1 MELLRRIY
9 VFMDSP
15 PSMGH
20 DFGMRRATE
29 GRAAHR
35 RLVICLVFFTVCS
48 ACAKFTPEPPAP
60 SAGHLSRSADT
71 SLSGDIPEI
80 VRQPPPVP
88 EPAPLQ
94 HEERY
99 TVVVNEVPVTELL
112 FALARDAQV
121 NVDIAPG
128 ISGLVTMNAVEQTL
142 PQLLQRI
149 ARQAGLRHSIEN
161 DNVFIA
167 PDEPYFRTY
176 RIDYLNM
183 ERDTSHV
190 IQVGTQI
197 AGTGNSAEGGGGSN
211 NSTTTIGTTMSNH
224 FWASLV
230 ANVTAILDSDGSVD
244 GKPMS
249 GNAVIPHPESG
260 VLTIKATAAQHE
272 ILQKLINQTLTSANR
287 QVLIQATIVEV
298 SLTDQFQAGIDWQ
311 VLNQAGLA
319 GFNLTTKTITANPVN
334 AASLFSL
341 RYDDPNPDR
350 ERALSAALELLEE
363 FGDVSVL
370 SSPQIM
376 ALNNQSAIL
385 KVVDN
390 VVYFEVEQESNVT
403 QGVVASTF
411 ETIVKTVPVGIVM
424 TITPLIKADDS
435 IMLNIRPSISRINRF
450 VNDPNPALSIS
461 SPVPEIR
468 VREMESM
475 LQLKNGEIA
484 VMGGLMQ
491 DENRKND
498 NVIPGLSRIPVLG
511 NAFKMAMREYEKTEL
526 VIFLRPLIIRN
537 PSLEGDFSSYK
548 QFFPGENNE

>member
-1 MELLRRIY
+1 
-9 VFMDSP
+9 MDSP
-15 PSMGH
+15 SSMGH
-20 DFGMRRATE
+20 DFGMGRATE
-29 GRAAHR
+29 GRSAHR
-35 RLVICLVFFTVCS
+35 RIVTCLLFFAIFA
-48 ACAKFTPEPPAP
+48 ACAKFTPEPPPP
-60 SAGHLSRSADT
+60 SSGHLSRSVDT

-80 VRQPPPVP
+80 VTQPPPVP

-183 ERDTSHV
+183 ARDTSHV
-190 IQVGTQI
+190 VQVGTQI
-197 AGTGNSAEGGGGSN
+197 AGTGNSAEGGGGGTN
-211 NSTTTIGTTMSNH
+211 NSTTTIGSTMSNH

-230 ANVTAILDSDGSVD
+230 ANVSAILDSDGSVD

-260 VLTIKATAAQHE
+260 VLTIKATTVQHE

-403 QGVVASTF
+403 QGVAASTF

-435 IMLNIRPSISRINRF
+435 IILNIRPSISRINRF
-450 VNDPNPALSIS
+450 VNDPNPALSVT

-511 NAFKMAMREYEKTEL
+511 NAFKMAMREYVKTEL

-537 PSLEGDFSSYK
+537 PSLEGDFSSYR

>member
-1 MELLRRIY
+1 
-9 VFMDSP
+9 MDSP

-20 DFGMRRATE
+20 DFGMGRATE
-29 GRAAHR
+29 SRAAHR

-48 ACAKFTPEPPAP
+48 ACAKFTPEPPP
-60 SAGHLSRSADT
+60 SSSGHLSRSVDT
-71 SLSGDIPEI
+71 SLSGDIPRI
-80 VRQPPPVP
+80 VTQPPPVP

-167 PDEPYFRTY
+167 PDEPYFRIY

-183 ERDTSHV
+183 ARDTSHV
-190 IQVGTQI
+190 VQVGTQI
-197 AGTGNSAEGGGGSN
+197 AGTGNSAEGGGGGTN
-211 NSTTTIGTTMSNH
+211 NSTTTIGSTMSNH

-230 ANVTAILDSDGSVD
+230 ANVSAILDSDGSVD
-244 GKPMS
+244 GKPIS

-260 VLTIKATAAQHE
+260 VLTIKATTVQHE

-350 ERALSAALELLEE
+350 ERTLSAALELLEE

-390 VVYFEVEQESNVT
+390 VVYFEVQQESNVT
-403 QGVVASTF
+403 QGVAASTF

-435 IMLNIRPSISRINRF
+435 IILNIRPSISRINRF
-450 VNDPNPALSIS
+450 VNDPNPALSVP

-491 DENRKND
+491 DEIRKKD

-511 NAFKMAMREYEKTEL
+511 NAFKMAMREYVKTEL

-537 PSLEGDFSSYK
+537 PSLEGDFSSYR

>member
-1 MELLRRIY
+1 
-9 VFMDSP
+9 MDSP

-20 DFGMRRATE
+20 DFGMGRATE
-29 GRAAHR
+29 SRAAHR

-48 ACAKFTPEPPAP
+48 ACAKFTPEPPPP
-60 SAGHLSRSADT
+60 SSGHLSRSVDT
-71 SLSGDIPEI
+71 SLSGDIPRI
-80 VRQPPPVP
+80 VTQPPPVP

-183 ERDTSHV
+183 ARDTSHV
-190 IQVGTQI
+190 VQVGTQI
-197 AGTGNSAEGGGGSN
+197 AGTGNSAEGGGGGTN
-211 NSTTTIGTTMSNH
+211 NSTTTIGSTMSNH

-230 ANVTAILDSDGSVD
+230 ANVSAILDSDGSVD

-260 VLTIKATAAQHE
+260 VLTIKATTVQHE

-390 VVYFEVEQESNVT
+390 VVYFEVQQESNVT
-403 QGVVASTF
+403 QGVAASTF

-435 IMLNIRPSISRINRF
+435 IILNIRPSISRINRF
-450 VNDPNPALSIS
+450 VNDPNPALSVT

-511 NAFKMAMREYEKTEL
+511 NAFKMAMREYVKTEL

-537 PSLEGDFSSYK
+537 PSLEGDFSSYR

>member
-1 MELLRRIY
+1 MELLQGIHGFTDRPSPTGNRFGMGRVVKDGSASRRI
-9 VFMDSP
+9 V
-15 PSMGH
+15 
-20 DFGMRRATE
+20 T
-29 GRAAHR
+29 
-35 RLVICLVFFTVCS
+35 CLLFFTVFA
-48 ACAKFTPEPPAP
+48 ACAKFTPEPPTP
-60 SAGHLSRSADT
+60 STGHLTVAAGT
-71 SLSGDIPEI
+71 TLPGDIPRI
-80 VRQPPPVP
+80 VTQPPPVP

-128 ISGLVTMNAVEQTL
+128 ISGLVTMNAVEQTF

-149 ARQAGLRHSIEN
+149 ARQAGLRHSIEE

-183 ERDTSHV
+183 ARDTSHV
-190 IQVGTQI
+190 VQVGTQI
-197 AGTGNSAEGGGGSN
+197 AGTGNSAEGGGGTN
-211 NSTTTIGTTMSNH
+211 NSTTTIGSTMSNH
-224 FWASLV
+224 FWDSLV
-230 ANVTAILDSDGSVD
+230 ANVSAILDADGSAD
-244 GKPMS
+244 GKPMA

-260 VLTIKATAAQHE
+260 VLTVKATHAQHDL
-272 ILQKLINQTLTSANR
+272 LQKLISQTLTNANR

-350 ERALSAALELLEE
+350 ERVFSAALELLEE

-376 ALNNQSAIL
+376 TLNNQSAIL

-403 QGVVASTF
+403 QGVAASTF

-424 TITPLIKADDS
+424 TITPLIKANDS
-435 IMLNIRPSISRINRF
+435 IILNIRPSISRINRF

-491 DENRKND
+491 DDNRKNH

-511 NAFKMAMREYEKTEL
+511 NAFRMALREYEKTEL

-548 QFFPGENNE
+548 QFFPGGNNY

>member
-1 MELLRRIY
+1 MGLLHWIC
-9 VFMDSP
+9 VCKDSP
-15 PSMGH
+15 SIPGYR
-20 DFGMRRATE
+20 FGMERAKE
-29 GRAAHR
+29 SDAAIR
-35 RLVICLVFFTVCS
+35 RLVPCLFFFAVLA
-48 ACAKFTPEPPAP
+48 ACASVTPVPPAT
-60 SAGHLSRSADT
+60 SAGHLTGAAET
-71 SLSGDIPEI
+71 GLSGDIPEI
-80 VRQPPPVP
+80 VLQPPPVP

-99 TVVVNEVPVTELL
+99 TVVVNEVPVRELL
-112 FALARDAQV
+112 FALARDARV
-121 NVDIAPG
+121 NVDIASG

-149 ARQAGLRHSIEN
+149 ARQADLRYELED
-161 DNVFIA
+161 DNVFVT

-183 ERDTSHV
+183 ARDTSHV
-190 IQVGTQI
+190 VQVGTQI

-211 NSTTTIGTTMSNH
+211 NSTTTIGSTMSNH
-224 FWASLV
+224 FWDNLV
-230 ANVTAILDSDGSVD
+230 ANVSAILDSENPEGGATAD
-244 GKPMS
+244 

-260 VLTIKATAAQHE
+260 VLTVKATSAQHDL
-272 ILQKLINQTLTSANR
+272 LQKLIDETLTNANR

-319 GFNLTTKTITANPVN
+319 GFNLTAKTLTANPLN

-350 ERALSAALELLEE
+350 ERVLSAAVELLEE
-363 FGDVSVL
+363 FGDVRVL

-403 QGVVASTF
+403 QGVAANTF

-424 TITPLIKADDS
+424 TITPHIKADDS
-435 IMLNIRPSISRINRF
+435 IILNIRPSISRINRF
-450 VNDPNPALSIS
+450 VNDPNPALSIT

-475 LQLKNGEIA
+475 LQLQNGEVA

-491 DENRKND
+491 DDNRKND
-498 NVIPGLSRIPVLG
+498 NAIPGLSRIPVLG
-511 NAFKMAMREYEKTEL
+511 NAFKMALREYEKTEL
-526 VIFLRPLIIRN
+526 VIFLRPLIVRN
-537 PSLEGDFSSYK
+537 PSLEGDFSAYK
-548 QFFPGENNE
+548 QFFPEQDND

>member
-1 MELLRRIY
+1 
-9 VFMDSP
+9 MDSP

-20 DFGMRRATE
+20 DFGMGRATE
-29 GRAAHR
+29 SRAAHR

-48 ACAKFTPEPPAP
+48 ACAKFIPEPPAP
-60 SAGHLSRSADT
+60 SSGHLSRSVDT
-71 SLSGDIPEI
+71 SLSGDIPRI
-80 VRQPPPVP
+80 VTQPPPVP

-112 FALARDAQV
+112 FVLARDAQV

-176 RIDYLNM
+176 QIDYLNM
-183 ERDTSHV
+183 ARDTSHV
-190 IQVGTQI
+190 VQVGTQI
-197 AGTGNSAEGGGGSN
+197 AGTGNSAEGGGGGTN
-211 NSTTTIGTTMSNH
+211 NSTTTIGSTMSNH

-230 ANVTAILDSDGSVD
+230 ANVSAILDSDGSVD
-244 GKPMS
+244 GKPIS

-260 VLTIKATAAQHE
+260 VLTIKATTVQHE

-350 ERALSAALELLEE
+350 ERTLSAALELLEE

-390 VVYFEVEQESNVT
+390 VVYFEVQQESNVT
-403 QGVVASTF
+403 QGVAASTF

-435 IMLNIRPSISRINRF
+435 IILNIRPSISRINRF
-450 VNDPNPALSIS
+450 VNDPNPALSVP
-461 SPVPEIR
+461 SPVH
-468 VREMESM
+468 
-475 LQLKNGEIA
+475 
-484 VMGGLMQ
+484 
-491 DENRKND
+491 RKS
-498 NVIPGLSRIPVLG
+498 GY
-511 NAFKMAMREYEKTEL
+511 AKW
-526 VIFLRPLIIRN
+526 N
-537 PSLEGDFSSYK
+537 PCCS
-548 QFFPGENNE
+548 

>member
-1 MELLRRIY
+1 
-9 VFMDSP
+9 MDSP

-20 DFGMRRATE
+20 GFGMGRATE
-29 GRAAHR
+29 SRAAHR

-60 SAGHLSRSADT
+60 SSGHLSRSVDT
-71 SLSGDIPEI
+71 SLSGDIPKI
-80 VRQPPPVP
+80 VTQPPPVP

-183 ERDTSHV
+183 ARDTSHV
-190 IQVGTQI
+190 VQVGTQI
-197 AGTGNSAEGGGGSN
+197 AGTGNSAEGGGGGTN
-211 NSTTTIGTTMSNH
+211 NSTTTIGSTMSNH

-230 ANVTAILDSDGSVD
+230 ANVSAILDSDGSVD
-244 GKPMS
+244 AKPMS

-260 VLTIKATAAQHE
+260 VLTIKATTVQHE

-403 QGVVASTF
+403 QGVAASTF

-435 IMLNIRPSISRINRF
+435 IILNIRPSISRINRF
-450 VNDPNPALSIS
+450 VNDPNPALSVT

-511 NAFKMAMREYEKTEL
+511 NAFKMAMREYVKTEL

-537 PSLEGDFSSYK
+537 PSLEGDFSSYR

>member
-1 MELLRRIY
+1 MELLRWIS
-9 VFMDSP
+9 VFTDN
-15 PSMGH
+15 PSSAAYAFGRQMAKYGH
-20 DFGMRRATE
+20 HAYKLLFIWFLFCTA
-29 GRAAHR
+29 
-35 RLVICLVFFTVCS
+35 S
-48 ACAKFTPEPPAP
+48 AGCARFTPDPMAP
-60 SAGHLSRSADT
+60 SAGHLNVGTETTPSD
-71 SLSGDIPEI
+71 DIPEI
-80 VRQPPPVP
+80 VDQVPPVP

-94 HEERY
+94 RGARY
-99 TVVVNEVPVTELL
+99 TVVVNEVPVRELL

-121 NVDIAPG
+121 NVDIASG

-142 PQLLQRI
+142 PQLLHRV
-149 ARQAGLRHSIEN
+149 ARQVSLRYVIED
-161 DNVFIA
+161 DNVFIS

-176 RIDYLNM
+176 RIDYLDM
-183 ERDTSHV
+183 ARDTSHLV
-190 IQVGTQI
+190 QIGAQI
-197 AGTGNSAEGGGGSN
+197 AETGSGMEGGGGSN
-211 NSTTTIGTTMSNH
+211 NSTTTIGSTMTNH
-224 FWASLV
+224 FWANLV
-230 ANVTAILDSDGSVD
+230 ANVSAILDSG
-244 GKPMS
+244 GATA
-249 GNAVIPHPESG
+249 NTVIPHPESG
-260 VLTIKATAAQHE
+260 VLTVKATDAQHE
-272 ILQKLINQTLTSANR
+272 LLRKFIDETLTNANR

-341 RYDDPNPDR
+341 RYDDPNPNR
-350 ERALSAALELLEE
+350 ERVLSAAVELLEE

-390 VVYFEVEQESNVT
+390 VVYFEVEQESNIT
-403 QGVVASTF
+403 QGVSASTF

-424 TITPLIKADDS
+424 TITPHIKADDS
-435 IMLNIRPSISRINRF
+435 IILNVRPSISRINRF
-450 VNDPNPALSIS
+450 VNDPNPALTIS

-475 LQLKNGEIA
+475 LQLNNGQIA

-491 DENRKND
+491 NDNRKND
-498 NVIPGLSRIPVLG
+498 NAIPGLSQIPILG
-511 NAFKMAMREYEKTEL
+511 NAFRMAMREYEKTEL

-537 PSLEGDFSSYK
+537 PGLEGDFSSYK
-548 QFFPGENNE
+548 RFFPGNDNE

>member
-1 MELLRRIY
+1 
-9 VFMDSP
+9 MDSP

-20 DFGMRRATE
+20 DFGMGRATE

-60 SAGHLSRSADT
+60 SAGHLSRSVDT

-80 VRQPPPVP
+80 VTQPPPVP

-99 TVVVNEVPVTELL
+99 TVVVNGVPVTELL

-149 ARQAGLRHSIEN
+149 ARQAGLRYSLEN

-176 RIDYLNM
+176 QIDYLNM
-183 ERDTSHV
+183 ARDTSHV
-190 IQVGTQI
+190 VQVGTQI
-197 AGTGNSAEGGGGSN
+197 AGTGNSVEGGGGSN
-211 NSTTTIGTTMSNH
+211 NSTTTIGSTMSNH

-230 ANVTAILDSDGSVD
+230 ANVSAILDSYGSVD

-260 VLTIKATAAQHE
+260 VLTIKATTVQHE

-298 SLTDQFQAGIDWQ
+298 SLTDQFQAGIDLQ

-403 QGVVASTF
+403 QGVAASTF

-435 IMLNIRPSISRINRF
+435 IILNIRPSISRINRF
-450 VNDPNPALSIS
+450 VNDPNPALSVN

-511 NAFKMAMREYEKTEL
+511 NAFKMAMREYVKTEL

-537 PSLEGDFSSYK
+537 PSLEGDFSSYR

>member
-1 MELLRRIY
+1 
-9 VFMDSP
+9 MDSP

-20 DFGMRRATE
+20 DFGMGRATE

-35 RLVICLVFFTVCS
+35 RIVTCLLFFAIFA
-48 ACAKFTPEPPAP
+48 ACAKFTPEPPPP
-60 SAGHLSRSADT
+60 SSGHLSRSVDT

-80 VRQPPPVP
+80 VTQPPPVP

-183 ERDTSHV
+183 ARDTSHV
-190 IQVGTQI
+190 VQVGTQI
-197 AGTGNSAEGGGGSN
+197 AGTGNSAEGGGGGTN
-211 NSTTTIGTTMSNH
+211 NSTTTIGSTMSNH

-230 ANVTAILDSDGSVD
+230 ANVSAILDSDGSVD

-260 VLTIKATAAQHE
+260 VLTIKATTVQHE

-390 VVYFEVEQESNVT
+390 VVYFEVQQESNVT
-403 QGVVASTF
+403 QGVAASTF

-435 IMLNIRPSISRINRF
+435 IILNIRPSISRINRF
-450 VNDPNPALSIS
+450 VNDPNPALSVT

-511 NAFKMAMREYEKTEL
+511 NAFKMAMREYVKTEL

-537 PSLEGDFSSYK
+537 PSLEGDFSSYR

>member
-1 MELLRRIY
+1 MDLFHWIWIILL
-9 VFMDSP
+9 
-15 PSMGH
+15 
-20 DFGMRRATE
+20 
-29 GRAAHR
+29 
-35 RLVICLVFFTVCS
+35 FTVLA
-48 ACAKFTPEPPAP
+48 ACATFTPEPPAP
-60 SAGHLSRSADT
+60 SPGHLAAASET
-71 SLSGDIPEI
+71 GLSGDIPDI
-80 VRQPPPVP
+80 VTQPPPVP

-99 TVVVNEVPVTELL
+99 TVVVNEVPVRELL

-121 NVDIAPG
+121 NVDIAPD

-149 ARQAGLRHSIEN
+149 ARQAGLRYALEN
-161 DNVFIA
+161 DNVFIT

-176 RIDYLNM
+176 RVDYLDM
-183 ERDTSHV
+183 ARDTSHV
-190 IQVGTQI
+190 VQVGTQI
-197 AGTGNSAEGGGGSN
+197 SGAGGSPEGGSGNNNSA
-211 NSTTTIGTTMSNH
+211 TTIGSTMSNH
-224 FWASLV
+224 FWASLA
-230 ANVTAILDSDGSVD
+230 ANVSAILDSDAATGGGTVVE
-244 GKPMS
+244 
-249 GNAVIPHPESG
+249 NTVIPHPESG
-260 VLTIKATAAQHE
+260 VLTVKATGEQHE
-272 ILQKLINQTLTSANR
+272 LLQKFIEQALTNANR

-350 ERALSAALELLEE
+350 ERVLGAALELLQE
-363 FGDVSVL
+363 FGDVRVL

-403 QGVVASTF
+403 QGVAANTF

-424 TITPLIKADDS
+424 TITPHIKADDS
-435 IMLNIRPSISRINRF
+435 IILNVRPSISRINRF
-450 VNDPNPALSIS
+450 VNDPNPALTIS

-491 DENRKND
+491 DDNREKD
-498 NVIPGLSRIPVLG
+498 NAIPGLSRIPVLG
-511 NAFKMAMREYEKTEL
+511 NAFKMALREYEKTEL
-526 VIFLRPLIIRN
+526 VIFLRPLIVRD

-548 QFFPGENNE
+548 QFFPESNRE

>member
-1 MELLRRIY
+1 M
-9 VFMDSP
+9 
-15 PSMGH
+15 
-20 DFGMRRATE
+20 
-29 GRAAHR
+29 
-35 RLVICLVFFTVCS
+35 
-48 ACAKFTPEPPAP
+48 
-60 SAGHLSRSADT
+60 
-71 SLSGDIPEI
+71 
-80 VRQPPPVP
+80 
-88 EPAPLQ
+88 
-94 HEERY
+94 
-99 TVVVNEVPVTELL
+99 
-112 FALARDAQV
+112 
-121 NVDIAPG
+121 
-128 ISGLVTMNAVEQTL
+128 
-142 PQLLQRI
+142 
-149 ARQAGLRHSIEN
+149 RHSLEDGNI
-161 DNVFIA
+161 FIA

-176 RIDYLNM
+176 RIDYLNIA
-183 ERDTSHV
+183 RDTSHV
-190 IQVGTQI
+190 VQVGTQI
-197 AGTGNSAEGGGGSN
+197 AGTGNSVEGGGGSN
-211 NSTTTIGTTMSNH
+211 NSTTTIGSTMSNH

-230 ANVTAILDSDGSVD
+230 ANVSAILDSDGSVD
-244 GKPMS
+244 GKPTS
-249 GNAVIPHPESG
+249 RNAVIPHPESG
-260 VLTIKATAAQHE
+260 VLTIKATHAQHE
-272 ILQKLINQTLTSANR
+272 MLQKLISQTLTNANR

-350 ERALSAALELLEE
+350 ERVLSAALELLEE

-376 ALNNQSAIL
+376 TLNNQSAIL

-403 QGVVASTF
+403 QGVAASTF

-435 IMLNIRPSISRINRF
+435 IILNIRPSISRINRF
-450 VNDPNPALSIS
+450 VNDPNPALSIT
-461 SPVPEIR
+461 SPVPEIIR

-491 DENRKND
+491 DNNRKND

-511 NAFKMAMREYEKTEL
+511 NAFRMALREYEKTEL

-537 PSLEGDFSSYK
+537 PSLEGDFSSYR
-548 QFFPGENNE
+548 QFFPGEN

>member
-1 MELLRRIY
+1 MDRLSLTGYCSAMGRVME
-9 VFMDSP
+9 S
-15 PSMGH
+15 S
-20 DFGMRRATE
+20 AT
-29 GRAAHR
+29 HR
-35 RLVICLVFFTVCS
+35 RVLLYVVFFSFCA
-48 ACAKFTPEPPAP
+48 ACAKFTPEPPLP
-60 SAGHLSRSADT
+60 STGHLSVAVTASQ
-71 SLSGDIPEI
+71 SGDIPEI

-88 EPAPLQ
+88 EPLPLQ

-149 ARQAGLRHSIEN
+149 ARQAGLRHSLEDGNI
-161 DNVFIA
+161 FIA

-183 ERDTSHV
+183 ARDTSHV
-190 IQVGTQI
+190 VQVGTQI
-197 AGTGNSAEGGGGSN
+197 AGTGNSVEGGGGSN
-211 NSTTTIGTTMSNH
+211 NSTTTIGSTMSNH

-230 ANVTAILDSDGSVD
+230 ANVSAILDSDGSVD
-244 GKPMS
+244 GKPTS
-249 GNAVIPHPESG
+249 RNAVIPHPESG
-260 VLTIKATAAQHE
+260 VLTIKATHAQHE
-272 ILQKLINQTLTSANR
+272 MLQKLINQTLTNANR

-350 ERALSAALELLEE
+350 ERVLSAALELLEE

-376 ALNNQSAIL
+376 TLNNQSAIL

-403 QGVVASTF
+403 QGVAASTF

-435 IMLNIRPSISRINRF
+435 IILNIRPSISRINRF
-450 VNDPNPALSIS
+450 VNDPNPALSIT

-491 DENRKND
+491 DNNRKND

-511 NAFKMAMREYEKTEL
+511 NAFRMALREYEKTEL

-537 PSLEGDFSSYK
+537 PSLEGDFSSYR
-548 QFFPGENNE
+548 QFFPGEN

>member
-1 MELLRRIY
+1 
-9 VFMDSP
+9 MDSP

-20 DFGMRRATE
+20 DFGMGRATE
-29 GRAAHR
+29 SRAAHR

-48 ACAKFTPEPPAP
+48 ACAKFIPEPPAP
-60 SAGHLSRSADT
+60 SSGHLSRSVDT
-71 SLSGDIPEI
+71 SLSGDIPRI
-80 VRQPPPVP
+80 VTQPPPVP

-176 RIDYLNM
+176 QIDYLNM
-183 ERDTSHV
+183 ARDTSHV
-190 IQVGTQI
+190 VQVGTQI
-197 AGTGNSAEGGGGSN
+197 AGTGNSAEGGGGGTN
-211 NSTTTIGTTMSNH
+211 NSTTTIGSTMSNH

-230 ANVTAILDSDGSVD
+230 ANVSAILDSDGSVD
-244 GKPMS
+244 GKPIS

-260 VLTIKATAAQHE
+260 VLTIKATTVQHE

-350 ERALSAALELLEE
+350 ERTLSAALELLEE

-390 VVYFEVEQESNVT
+390 VVYFEVQQESNVT
-403 QGVVASTF
+403 QGVAASTF

-435 IMLNIRPSISRINRF
+435 IILNIRPSISRINRF
-450 VNDPNPALSIS
+450 VNDPNPALSVP

-491 DENRKND
+491 DEIRKKD

-511 NAFKMAMREYEKTEL
+511 NAFKMAMREYVKTEL

-537 PSLEGDFSSYK
+537 PSLEGDFSSYR

>member
-1 MELLRRIY
+1 MN
-9 VFMDSP
+9 
-15 PSMGH
+15 
-20 DFGMRRATE
+20 
-29 GRAAHR
+29 
-35 RLVICLVFFTVCS
+35 
-48 ACAKFTPEPPAP
+48 
-60 SAGHLSRSADT
+60 
-71 SLSGDIPEI
+71 LSGDIPRI
-80 VRQPPPVP
+80 VTQPPPVP

-149 ARQAGLRHSIEN
+149 ARQAGLRHSLED

-183 ERDTSHV
+183 VRDTSHV
-190 IQVGTQI
+190 VQVGTQI
-197 AGTGNSAEGGGGSN
+197 AGTGNSAEGGGGTN
-211 NSTTTIGTTMSNH
+211 NSTTTIGSTMSNH
-224 FWASLV
+224 FWDSLV
-230 ANVTAILDSDGSVD
+230 ANISAILDSDGSAD
-244 GKPMS
+244 GKPMA

-260 VLTIKATAAQHE
+260 VLTVKATHAQHDL
-272 ILQKLINQTLTSANR
+272 LQKLINRTLTNANR

-350 ERALSAALELLEE
+350 ERVLSAALELLEE

-403 QGVVASTF
+403 QGVAASTF

-424 TITPLIKADDS
+424 TITPHIKANDS

-491 DENRKND
+491 DDNRKND

-511 NAFKMAMREYEKTEL
+511 NAFRMALREYEKTEL
-526 VIFLRPLIIRN
+526 VIFVRPLIIRN

-548 QFFPGENNE
+548 QFFPGENND

>member
-1 MELLRRIY
+1 
-9 VFMDSP
+9 MDSP

-35 RLVICLVFFTVCS
+35 RLVICLAFFTVCS
-48 ACAKFTPEPPAP
+48 ACAKFTPEPPPP
-60 SAGHLSRSADT
+60 SSGHLSRSVDT
-71 SLSGDIPEI
+71 SLSGDIPKI
-80 VRQPPPVP
+80 VTQPPPVP

-176 RIDYLNM
+176 QIDYLNM
-183 ERDTSHV
+183 ARDTSHV
-190 IQVGTQI
+190 VQVGTQI
-197 AGTGNSAEGGGGSN
+197 AGTGNSAEGGGGGTN
-211 NSTTTIGTTMSNH
+211 NSTTTIGSTMSNH

-230 ANVTAILDSDGSVD
+230 ANVSAILDSDGSVD

-260 VLTIKATAAQHE
+260 VLTIKATTVQHE

-350 ERALSAALELLEE
+350 ERTLSAALELLEE

-390 VVYFEVEQESNVT
+390 VVYFEVQQESNVT
-403 QGVVASTF
+403 QGVAASTF

-435 IMLNIRPSISRINRF
+435 IILNIRPSISRINRF
-450 VNDPNPALSIS
+450 VNDPNPALSVT

-511 NAFKMAMREYEKTEL
+511 NAFKMAMREYVKTEL

-537 PSLEGDFSSYK
+537 PSLEGDFSSYR

>member
-1 MELLRRIY
+1 MGRVIKDVSAYRRI
-9 VFMDSP
+9 V
-15 PSMGH
+15 
-20 DFGMRRATE
+20 T
-29 GRAAHR
+29 
-35 RLVICLVFFTVCS
+35 CLLFFAVCA
-48 ACAKFTPEPPAP
+48 ACAKFTPEPPTP
-60 SAGHLSRSADT
+60 STGHLTVTAGT
-71 SLSGDIPEI
+71 NLSGDIPGI
-80 VRQPPPVP
+80 VTQPPPIP
-88 EPAPLQ
+88 QPAPLQ
-94 HEERY
+94 HEEKY

-149 ARQAGLRHSIEN
+149 ARQAGLRHSIEE

-183 ERDTSHV
+183 VRDTSHV
-190 IQVGTQI
+190 VQVGTQI
-197 AGTGNSAEGGGGSN
+197 AGTGNSAEGGGGTN
-211 NSTTTIGTTMSNH
+211 NSTTTIGSTMTNH
-224 FWASLV
+224 FWESLV
-230 ANVTAILDSDGSVD
+230 ANVAAILDSDGTVD
-244 GKPMS
+244 GRPMA

-260 VLTIKATAAQHE
+260 VLTVKATHAQHDV
-272 ILQKLINQTLTSANR
+272 LQKLISQMLTNANR

-350 ERALSAALELLEE
+350 ERVFSAALELLEE

-376 ALNNQSAIL
+376 TLNNQSAIL

-403 QGVVASTF
+403 QGVAASTF
-411 ETIVKTVPVGIVM
+411 ETVVKTVPVGIVM
-424 TITPLIKADDS
+424 TITPHIKANDF
-435 IMLNIRPSISRINRF
+435 IILNIRPSISRINRF

-491 DENRKND
+491 DDNRKND

-511 NAFKMAMREYEKTEL
+511 NAFRMALREYEKTEL
-526 VIFLRPLIIRN
+526 VIFLRPLIVRN

-548 QFFPGENNE
+548 QFFPGGNND

>member
-1 MELLRRIY
+1 MELLQGIY
-9 VFMDSP
+9 VFTDRPSP
-15 PSMGH
+15 TGYRI
-20 DFGMRRATE
+20 GMERVIKD
-29 GRAAHR
+29 GSAHR
-35 RLVICLVFFTVCS
+35 RIVTCLLFFTVFA

-60 SAGHLSRSADT
+60 STGHLTVAAGT
-71 SLSGDIPEI
+71 TLSGDIPRI
-80 VRQPPPVP
+80 VTQPPHVP

-149 ARQAGLRHSIEN
+149 ARQSGLRHSIEK

-183 ERDTSHV
+183 ARDTSHV
-190 IQVGTQI
+190 VQVGTQI
-197 AGTGNSAEGGGGSN
+197 AGTGNSAEGGGGTN
-211 NSTTTIGTTMSNH
+211 NSTTTIGSTMSNH
-224 FWASLV
+224 FWESLV
-230 ANVTAILDSDGSVD
+230 ANISAILDADGSAD
-244 GKPMS
+244 GKPMA

-260 VLTIKATAAQHE
+260 VLTVKATHAQHDL
-272 ILQKLINQTLTSANR
+272 LQKLISQTLTNANR

-350 ERALSAALELLEE
+350 ERVFSAALELLEE

-376 ALNNQSAIL
+376 TLNNQSAIL

-424 TITPLIKADDS
+424 TITPLIKANDS
-435 IMLNIRPSISRINRF
+435 IILNIRPSISRINRF

-461 SPVPEIR
+461 SPVPEIQ
-468 VREMESM
+468 VREMEAM

-491 DENRKND
+491 DDNRKND

-511 NAFKMAMREYEKTEL
+511 NAFRMALREYEKTEL
-526 VIFLRPLIIRN
+526 VIFLRPLIVRN

-548 QFFPGENNE
+548 QFFPGGNSD

>member
-1 MELLRRIY
+1 MESLHGIGVVMAALPPPRYCFGRGWVPGAASASRRIA
-9 VFMDSP
+9 SGLLL
-15 PSMGH
+15 S
-20 DFGMRRATE
+20 T
-29 GRAAHR
+29 
-35 RLVICLVFFTVCS
+35 LLS
-48 ACAKFTPEPPAP
+48 ACADFIPEPAP
-60 SAGHLSRSADT
+60 PSSGHISVAAET
-71 SLSGDIPEI
+71 GVPGDIPAL
-80 VRQPPPVP
+80 VMQPPPVP
-88 EPAPLQ
+88 EPAPLR

-99 TVVVNEVPVTELL
+99 TVVVNEVPVKELL
-112 FALARDAQV
+112 FALARDARV

-149 ARQAGLRHSIEN
+149 ARQADLRYALEGGY
-161 DNVFIA
+161 VFIA

-176 RIDYLNM
+176 RIDYLDM
-183 ERDTSHV
+183 ARDTSHV
-190 IQVGTQI
+190 VQVGTQI
-197 AGTGNSAEGGGGSN
+197 AGTGNSAEGGGGTS
-211 NSTTTIGTTMSNH
+211 NSTTTIGSSMSNH

-230 ANVTAILDSDGSVD
+230 ANVSAILDSAAAG
-244 GKPMS
+244 G
-249 GNAVIPHPESG
+249 GETAAEHAVIPHPESG
-260 VLTIKATAAQHE
+260 VLTVKATAAEHE
-272 ILQKLINQTLTSANR
+272 LLQRLIDETLTNANR

-350 ERALSAALELLEE
+350 ERVLSAAVELLEE
-363 FGDVSVL
+363 FGEVRVL

-403 QGVVASTF
+403 QGVAASTF

-424 TITPLIKADDS
+424 TITPHIKANDS
-435 IMLNIRPSISRINRF
+435 IILNIRPSISRINRF
-450 VNDPNPALSIS
+450 VNDPNPALSIT

-491 DENRKND
+491 DDNRSDD
-498 NVIPGLSRIPVLG
+498 NAIPGLSRIPVLG
-511 NAFKMAMREYEKTEL
+511 NAFKMVLREYEKTEL
-526 VIFLRPLIIRN
+526 VIFLRPLIVRN
-537 PSLEGDFSSYK
+537 PSLEGDFSAYK
-548 QFFPGENNE
+548 QFFPEDRHD

>member
-190 IQVGTQI
+190 VQVGTQI

-403 QGVVASTF
+403 QGVAASTF

-424 TITPLIKADDS
+424 TITPLIKADDY
-435 IMLNIRPSISRINRF
+435 IILNIRPSISRINRF
-450 VNDPNPALSIS
+450 VNDPNPALSIP

>member
-1 MELLRRIY
+1 MELLQRIW
-9 VFMDSP
+9 
-15 PSMGH
+15 
-20 DFGMRRATE
+20 
-29 GRAAHR
+29 
-35 RLVICLVFFTVCS
+35 VILLFTIFA

-60 SAGHLSRSADT
+60 SSGHLNVVAEPR
-71 SLSGDIPEI
+71 LSGDIPEI
-80 VRQPPPVP
+80 ALQPPPVP

-112 FALARDAQV
+112 FALARDARV
-121 NVDIAPG
+121 NIDIVPG
-128 ISGLVTMNAVEQTL
+128 ISSLVTMNAVEQTL

-149 ARQAGLRHSIEN
+149 ARQAGLRYALED
-161 DNVFIA
+161 DNVFIT

-183 ERDTSHV
+183 ARDTSHV
-190 IQVGTQI
+190 VQVGTQI
-197 AGTGNSAEGGGGSN
+197 AGTGSNAEGGGGSN
-211 NSTTTIGTTMSNH
+211 NSTTTIGSTMSNH
-224 FWASLV
+224 FWDNLV
-230 ANVTAILDSDGSVD
+230 AGISAILDSEDAVD
-244 GKPMS
+244 GRS
-249 GNAVIPHPESG
+249 TASNAVIPHPESG
-260 VLTIKATAAQHE
+260 VLTVKASTAQHDL
-272 ILQKLINQTLTSANR
+272 LQNLIDETLTNANR

-319 GFNLTTKTITANPVN
+319 GFDLTTKTITANPLNV
-334 AASLFSL
+334 ASLFSL
-341 RYDDPNPDR
+341 RYSDSNPDR
-350 ERALSAALELLEE
+350 ERALSAAVELLEE
-363 FGDVSVL
+363 FGDVRVL

-403 QGVVASTF
+403 QGVAANTF
-411 ETIVKTVPVGIVM
+411 ETTVKTVPVGIVM
-424 TITPLIKADDS
+424 TITPHIKADDFV
-435 IMLNIRPSISRINRF
+435 ILNIRPSISRINRF

-468 VREMESM
+468 VREMESI

-491 DENRKND
+491 DDNRKDD
-498 NVIPGLSRIPVLG
+498 NAIPGLSRIPLLG
-511 NAFKMAMREYEKTEL
+511 HAFRMALREYEKTEL
-526 VIFLRPLIIRN
+526 VIFLRPLIVRN
-537 PSLEGDFSSYK
+537 PSLEGDFSAYK
-548 QFFPGENNE
+548 QFFPEREND

>member
-1 MELLRRIY
+1 
-9 VFMDSP
+9 MDSP

-20 DFGMRRATE
+20 DFGMGRATE
-29 GRAAHR
+29 SRAAHR

-48 ACAKFTPEPPAP
+48 ACAKFIPEPPAP
-60 SAGHLSRSADT
+60 SSGHLSRSVDT
-71 SLSGDIPEI
+71 SLSGDIPRI
-80 VRQPPPVP
+80 VTQPPPVP

-176 RIDYLNM
+176 QIDYLNM
-183 ERDTSHV
+183 ARDTSHV
-190 IQVGTQI
+190 VQVGTQI
-197 AGTGNSAEGGGGSN
+197 AGTGNSAEGGGGGTN
-211 NSTTTIGTTMSNH
+211 NSTTTIGSTMSNH

-230 ANVTAILDSDGSVD
+230 ANVSAILDSDGSVD
-244 GKPMS
+244 GKPIS

-260 VLTIKATAAQHE
+260 VLTIKATTVQHE
-272 ILQKLINQTLTSANR
+272 ILQKLINRTLTSANR

-390 VVYFEVEQESNVT
+390 VVYFEVQQESNVT
-403 QGVVASTF
+403 QGVAASTF

-435 IMLNIRPSISRINRF
+435 IILNIRPSISRINRF
-450 VNDPNPALSIS
+450 VNDPNPALSVP

-511 NAFKMAMREYEKTEL
+511 NAFKMAMREYVKTEL

-537 PSLEGDFSSYK
+537 PSLEGDFSSYR

>member
-1 MELLRRIY
+1 
-9 VFMDSP
+9 MDGP

-20 DFGMRRATE
+20 QFGMGRATE
-29 GRAAHR
+29 GRAAQR

-60 SAGHLSRSADT
+60 SSGHLSRSVDT
-71 SLSGDIPEI
+71 NLSGDIPGI
-80 VRQPPPVP
+80 VTQPPPIP
-88 EPAPLQ
+88 QPALLQ
-94 HEERY
+94 HEEKY

-149 ARQAGLRHSIEN
+149 ARQAGLRHSIEE

-183 ERDTSHV
+183 ARDTSHV
-190 IQVGTQI
+190 VQVGTQI
-197 AGTGNSAEGGGGSN
+197 AGTGNSAEGGGGTN
-211 NSTTTIGTTMSNH
+211 NSTTTIGSTMTNH
-224 FWASLV
+224 FWESLV
-230 ANVTAILDSDGSVD
+230 ANVSAILDSDGSAD
-244 GKPMS
+244 GKPMA

-260 VLTIKATAAQHE
+260 VLTVKATHAQHDV
-272 ILQKLINQTLTSANR
+272 LQKLISQMLTNANR

-350 ERALSAALELLEE
+350 ERVISAALELLEE

-376 ALNNQSAIL
+376 TLNNQSAIL

-403 QGVVASTF
+403 QGVAASTF
-411 ETIVKTVPVGIVM
+411 ETVVKTVPVGIVM
-424 TITPLIKADDS
+424 TITPHIKANDF
-435 IMLNIRPSISRINRF
+435 IILNIRPSISRINRF

-491 DENRKND
+491 DDNRKND

-511 NAFKMAMREYEKTEL
+511 NAFRMALREYEKTEL

-548 QFFPGENNE
+548 QFFPGENSD

>member
-1 MELLRRIY
+1 
-9 VFMDSP
+9 MDSP
-15 PSMGH
+15 SSMGH
-20 DFGMRRATE
+20 DFGMGRATE

-35 RLVICLVFFTVCS
+35 RIVTCLLFFAIFA
-48 ACAKFTPEPPAP
+48 ACAKFTPEPPPP
-60 SAGHLSRSADT
+60 SSGHLSRSVDT

-80 VRQPPPVP
+80 VTQPPPVP

-183 ERDTSHV
+183 ARDTSHV
-190 IQVGTQI
+190 VQVGTQI
-197 AGTGNSAEGGGGSN
+197 AGTGNSAEGGGGGTN
-211 NSTTTIGTTMSNH
+211 NSTTTIGSTMSNH

-230 ANVTAILDSDGSVD
+230 ANVSAILDSDGSVD
-244 GKPMS
+244 SKPMS

-260 VLTIKATAAQHE
+260 VLTIKATTVQHE

-403 QGVVASTF
+403 QGVAASTF

-435 IMLNIRPSISRINRF
+435 IILNIRPSISRINRF
-450 VNDPNPALSIS
+450 VNDPNPALSVT

-511 NAFKMAMREYEKTEL
+511 NAFKMAMREYVKTEL

-537 PSLEGDFSSYK
+537 PSLEGDFSSYR

>member
-1 MELLRRIY
+1 
-9 VFMDSP
+9 MDSP

-20 DFGMRRATE
+20 DFGMGRATE
-29 GRAAHR
+29 SRAAHR
-35 RLVICLVFFTVCS
+35 WLVICLVFFTVCS
-48 ACAKFTPEPPAP
+48 ACAKFIPEPPAP
-60 SAGHLSRSADT
+60 SSGHLSRSVDT
-71 SLSGDIPEI
+71 SLSGDIPRI
-80 VRQPPPVP
+80 VTQPPPVP

-176 RIDYLNM
+176 QIDYLNM
-183 ERDTSHV
+183 ARDTSHV
-190 IQVGTQI
+190 VQVGTQI
-197 AGTGNSAEGGGGSN
+197 AGTGNSAEGGGGGTN
-211 NSTTTIGTTMSNH
+211 NSTTTIGSTMSNH

-230 ANVTAILDSDGSVD
+230 ANVSAILDSDGSVD
-244 GKPMS
+244 GKPIS

-260 VLTIKATAAQHE
+260 VLTIKATTVQHE
-272 ILQKLINQTLTSANR
+272 ILQKLINRTLTSANR

-390 VVYFEVEQESNVT
+390 VVYFEVQQESNVT
-403 QGVVASTF
+403 QGVAASTF

-435 IMLNIRPSISRINRF
+435 IILNIRPSISRINRF
-450 VNDPNPALSIS
+450 VNDPNPALSVP
-461 SPVPEIR
+461 SPVPEIIR

-511 NAFKMAMREYEKTEL
+511 NAFKMAMREYVKTEL

-537 PSLEGDFSSYK
+537 PSLEGDFSSYR

>member
-1 MELLRRIY
+1 
-9 VFMDSP
+9 MDGP

-20 DFGMRRATE
+20 QFGMGRATE
-29 GRAAHR
+29 GRAAQR
-35 RLVICLVFFTVCS
+35 RLVICLVFFTACA

-60 SAGHLSRSADT
+60 STGHLTVTAGT
-71 SLSGDIPEI
+71 NLSGDIPGI
-80 VRQPPPVP
+80 VIQPPPVP
-88 EPAPLQ
+88 EPAPLR

-99 TVVVNEVPVTELL
+99 KVVVNEVPVTELL

-128 ISGLVTMNAVEQTL
+128 ISGHVTMNAVEQTL

-149 ARQAGLRHSIEN
+149 ARQAGLRHSIEE
-161 DNVFIA
+161 DNIFIA

-183 ERDTSHV
+183 ARDTSHV
-190 IQVGTQI
+190 VQVGTQI
-197 AGTGNSAEGGGGSN
+197 AGTGTSTEGGGGTN
-211 NSTTTIGTTMSNH
+211 NSTTTIGSTMSNH
-224 FWASLV
+224 FWDSLV
-230 ANVTAILDSDGSVD
+230 ANVSAILDSDGSAD
-244 GKPMS
+244 GKPMA

-260 VLTIKATAAQHE
+260 VLTVKATHAQHE
-272 ILQKLINQTLTSANR
+272 LLQKLISQTLTNANR

-311 VLNQAGLA
+311 VLNQAGLD
-319 GFNLTTKTITANPVN
+319 GFNLMTKTITANPVN

-341 RYDDPNPDR
+341 SYDNTDPDR
-350 ERALSAALELLEE
+350 ERVLSAALELLEE

-376 ALNNQSAIL
+376 TLNNQSAIL

-403 QGVVASTF
+403 QGVAASTF

-424 TITPLIKADDS
+424 TITPHIKANDS
-435 IMLNIRPSISRINRF
+435 IILNIRPSISRINRF

-491 DENRKND
+491 DDNRKND
-498 NVIPGLSRIPVLG
+498 NAIPGLSRIPVLG
-511 NAFKMAMREYEKTEL
+511 NAFKMALREYEKTEL
-526 VIFLRPLIIRN
+526 VIFLRPLIVRN
-537 PSLEGDFSSYK
+537 PSLEGDFRSYK
-548 QFFPGENNE
+548 QFFPGENSD